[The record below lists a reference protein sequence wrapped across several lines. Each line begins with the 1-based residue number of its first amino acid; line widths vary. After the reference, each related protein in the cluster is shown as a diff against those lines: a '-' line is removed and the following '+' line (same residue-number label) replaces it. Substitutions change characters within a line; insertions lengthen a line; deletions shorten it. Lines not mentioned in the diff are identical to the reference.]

1 MDRCLPSRTVKYSE
15 DIYVIWD
22 KERKRG
28 GGGAGKRKAE
38 GGELESEE
46 ER

>member
-28 GGGAGKRKAE
+28 GGAGKRKAE